1 MASDGLRLPPSS
13 GEAKSPKGRTRL
25 VQHAVRQRRLHKRRQ
40 KEARQKEAS
49 EVRKK
54 EASEVRQ
61 KEALLTAASVDK
73 KEGSL

>member
-1 MASDGLRLPPSS
+1 MASDGLRLPPST

-49 EVRKK
+49 EVR
-54 EASEVRQ
+54 Q
-61 KEALLTAASVDK
+61 KEALLTAAAVDK